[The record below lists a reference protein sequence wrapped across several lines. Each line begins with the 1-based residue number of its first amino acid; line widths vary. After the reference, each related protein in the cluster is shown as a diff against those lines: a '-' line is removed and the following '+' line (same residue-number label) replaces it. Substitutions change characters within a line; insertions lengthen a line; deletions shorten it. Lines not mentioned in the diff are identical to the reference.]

1 MEKNYINWDISPSL
15 YQLLNQKTSKNSYIS
30 QILVKISL
38 NIAAFSYFS
47 IPKKK
52 NGINIAY

>member
-15 YQLLNQKTSKNSYIS
+15 YQLLNQKTSKNSYIL

-38 NIAAFSYFS
+38 NIAVFSYF
-47 IPKKK
+47 PYQRRKM
-52 NGINIAY
+52 A